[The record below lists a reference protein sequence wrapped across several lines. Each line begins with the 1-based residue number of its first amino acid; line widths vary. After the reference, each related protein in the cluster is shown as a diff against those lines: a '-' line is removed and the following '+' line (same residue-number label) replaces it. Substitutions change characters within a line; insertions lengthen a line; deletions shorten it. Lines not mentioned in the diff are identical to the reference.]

1 MDKQVFA
8 LLQRINVGFGI
19 SGITLL
25 CFAVS
30 FALFLTCLL
39 LTLLKR
45 GYGIKKRLWFILGV
59 VFVLMVDLAF
69 TLHLGSSAFFPLLL
83 LSFDVLGVG
92 IIFLLPQRQGVY
104 SKESLSLAE
113 FLSKKAR
120 EQQSGDAPVYR
131 AEIERIQAG
140 GGEVVSE
147 NGNASLRQNQRKTQ
161 ADLELDF
168 THVKNVIERLN
179 CFGLS
184 QADKR
189 QVKELEAL
197 LSKAE
202 SGESDDKTK
211 ESINDGL
218 SALLKIMSKYGV

>member
-1 MDKQVFA
+1 MDMQVFA
-8 LLQRINVGFGI
+8 LLEQINSGFGI
-19 SGITLL
+19 SGVTLL
-25 CFAVS
+25 CLAVS

-45 GYGIKKRLWFILGV
+45 GHGIKNRLWFVLGV
-59 VFVLMVDLAF
+59 VFALIVDVAF
-69 TLHLGSSAFFPLLL
+69 TLHLGESAFFPLVL

-113 FLSKKAR
+113 FLSKKAK
-120 EQQSGDAPVYR
+120 EQQCGDTPVYR

-140 GGEVVSE
+140 GGEVISE
-147 NGNASLRQNQRKTQ
+147 NGNSSLRENQRKTQ

-202 SGESDDKTK
+202 CEECDDKTK